1 MANSK
6 TIRAADGGYL
16 LDAEQFKYTK
26 DELGRPVL
34 TVHGAALGGGD
45 FMADGSVPMTGDLQM
60 DGHAIYGVD
69 SLSNTANGELA
80 IESDLS
86 MNNHKIGDL
95 KNPTASQDAATKVY
109 VDSKVTAV
117 LPAITASDNGK
128 VLGVVDGQLAWVSK
142 A

>member
-16 LDAEQFKYTK
+16 LDAEQFEYTI

-34 TVHGAALGGGD
+34 HIIGDVEGG
-45 FMADGSVPMTGDLQM
+45 FLANGSVPMTGDLQM

-86 MNNHKIGDL
+86 MNNHKISDL

-128 VLGVVDGQLAWVSK
+128 VLGVVDGQLAWVAK